1 MRRWEELVFL
11 RRLHTSSSSKRAYQS
26 VRERL
31 VSGHQKISTKSQ
43 ALTVGAHKW
52 VVVWCQTLA
61 APERPSKAVIE
72 PCEDLESHISVTPGL
87 VTLGSDCKRC
97 FVPVELTNMSDK
109 PVTLPPKTA
118 LASTH
123 LATTVNCD
131 HSIFV
136 YLSIWQ
142 YTMQW
147 TTMLVTAFKS
157 WKVLLKVGWEKYSH
171 FTACHITAKYGC
183 AIVPLLRL
191 VLILLQLLREYFVQ
205 C

>member
-1 MRRWEELVFL
+1 MDFEVEFPEEEAGLCSSVQALSLVIPDNEYNQRVPLVVGTNIVRECKDRCEEVGGASFL
-11 RRLHTSSSSKRAYQS
+11 RRLHTSSSWKRAYQS

-87 VTLGSDCKRC
+87 VTLGSNCKRC

-123 LATTVNCD
+123 LATTVDCD

-136 YLSIWQ
+136 YLSI
-142 YTMQW
+142 
-147 TTMLVTAFKS
+147 
-157 WKVLLKVGWEKYSH
+157 
-171 FTACHITAKYGC
+171 
-183 AIVPLLRL
+183 
-191 VLILLQLLREYFVQ
+191 
-205 C
+205 